1 MFDSGGLIVGKIV
14 IIILLFG
21 DQSRI
26 YKDVNLNFDAAT
38 GGRITRDLIATS
50 LKIFLFDVSCV
61 PDR

>member
-38 GGRITRDLIATS
+38 EGRISHGI
-50 LKIFLFDVSCV
+50 
-61 PDR
+61 

>member
-1 MFDSGGLIVGKIV
+1 MFYSGGLVVGNIV

-21 DQSRI
+21 DQSHI

-38 GGRITRDLIATS
+38 GGRITLDLIATS

-61 PDR
+61 LNR